1 MSILEK
7 NKTDIYIIL
16 HIKSD
21 TQYTCCQLYA
31 FHFHLYLR
39 CQSTSEN
46 FKSIQGCTLESGFWF
61 ASLYCSFQSVCNT
74 CKSLHIVIGGYM
86 QGPRLSNYNNNSAK
100 SPMSGNM
107 SQDVKQRPRKYKK
120 ITDPDGLGSEAWLNF
135 QLDVNA
141 IMACLPW

>member
-1 MSILEK
+1 MTLSIHVVSF
-7 NKTDIYIIL
+7 IYSIFTSTWDVNQHHKISKACKAAL
-16 HIKSD
+16 
-21 TQYTCCQLYA
+21 QNLA
-31 FHFHLYLR
+31 FG
-39 CQSTSEN
+39 
-46 FKSIQGCTLESGFWF
+46 I
-61 ASLYCSFQSVCNT
+61 ASLYCSCQSVCNT

-107 SQDVKQRPRKYKK
+107 SQDVKQKPRKYKK

>member
-31 FHFHLYLR
+31 FHFHQYLR

-46 FKSIQGCTLESGFWF
+46 FKSIQGRTSESGFWHCF
-61 ASLYCSFQSVCNT
+61 SFDSNLCVI
-74 CKSLHIVIGGYM
+74 HIVIGGYM

-141 IMACLPW
+141 IMACLP

>member
-1 MSILEK
+1 MTLSIHIVSF
-7 NKTDIYIIL
+7 IYSIFTTTWDVNQHHKISKACKAAL
-16 HIKSD
+16 
-21 TQYTCCQLYA
+21 QNLA
-31 FHFHLYLR
+31 FG
-39 CQSTSEN
+39 
-46 FKSIQGCTLESGFWF
+46 I
-61 ASLYCSFQSVCNT
+61 ASLYSSCQSVCNT

>member
-31 FHFHLYLR
+31 FHFHEYLR

-46 FKSIQGCTLESGFWF
+46 FKSIARLHFRIWLLALLLF
-61 ASLYCSFQSVCNT
+61 RFQSVCNT

-141 IMACLPW
+141 IMACLP

>member
-1 MSILEK
+1 MTLSIHVVSFMPSIFTSTWDVNQHQK
-7 NKTDIYIIL
+7 ISK
-16 HIKSD
+16 
-21 TQYTCCQLYA
+21 A
-31 FHFHLYLR
+31 FKAALR
-39 CQSTSEN
+39 N
-46 FKSIQGCTLESGFWF
+46 LDFGI

>member
-1 MSILEK
+1 MTLSTHVVSFMPSIFTSTCNWDVNQHQKISKHARLHSG
-7 NKTDIYIIL
+7 IWIL
-16 HIKSD
+16 A
-21 TQYTCCQLYA
+21 LLL
-31 FHFHLYLR
+31 FR
-39 CQSTSEN
+39 
-46 FKSIQGCTLESGFWF
+46 
-61 ASLYCSFQSVCNT
+61 FQSVCNT

>member
-31 FHFHLYLR
+31 FHFHEYLR

-46 FKSIQGCTLESGFWF
+46 FKSIARLHFRIWLLALLLF
-61 ASLYCSFQSVCNT
+61 RFQSVCNT
-74 CKSLHIVIGGYM
+74 CKSLDIVIGGYM

-141 IMACLPW
+141 IMACLP

>member
-1 MSILEK
+1 MLSALCLPFSPVPEMSINIRK
-7 NKTDIYIIL
+7 FQKHARL
-16 HIKSD
+16 HFRIW
-21 TQYTCCQLYA
+21 LLA
-31 FHFHLYLR
+31 LLLFR
-39 CQSTSEN
+39 
-46 FKSIQGCTLESGFWF
+46 
-61 ASLYCSFQSVCNT
+61 FQSVCNT
-74 CKSLHIVIGGYM
+74 CKSLDIVIGGYM

-141 IMACLPW
+141 IMACLP